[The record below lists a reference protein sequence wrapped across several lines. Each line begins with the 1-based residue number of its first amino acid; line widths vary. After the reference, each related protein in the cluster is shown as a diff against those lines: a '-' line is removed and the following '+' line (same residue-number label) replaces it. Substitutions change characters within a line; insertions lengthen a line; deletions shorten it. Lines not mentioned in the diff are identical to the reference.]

1 MEPPPTLPP
10 QRPPP
15 SPPPSPLAPAVEEGR
30 QLDIEVLY
38 VLFGIVMVLCGF
50 FMYLQVVKRRRRKL
64 IKAVEARD
72 RERTE
77 KRAMELQAQKSRV
90 SVAVQSRE
98 ERMSSESQRR
108 RRWLLPI
115 PLEREAQNVAGALLL
130 AVLRDDDNTTSG
142 LGRQAERKVVP
153 HNDELRF
160 GCEQRFEVHIDGAVL
175 GDAFLRDLEGARKI
189 LAIRRDNRGIGWLSH
204 RYVIHA
210 QRHDAVRADTRRVQR
225 VGEADGEERDS
236 HGGAQE
242 FA

>member
-1 MEPPPTLPP
+1 MVLLPNHAFAAMEPAPTLPP

-108 RRWLLPI
+108 PRPEKSRARAVKFSGARQASSSDVDLGGRHSARHSASRAGDLDAPSGERAHAAPGGRAPRREGGGVVGARWH
-115 PLEREAQNVAGALLL
+115 AGCRAH
-130 AVLRDDDNTTSG
+130 R
-142 LGRQAERKVVP
+142 LGR
-153 HNDELRF
+153 
-160 GCEQRFEVHIDGAVL
+160 
-175 GDAFLRDLEGARKI
+175 
-189 LAIRRDNRGIGWLSH
+189 S
-204 RYVIHA
+204 
-210 QRHDAVRADTRRVQR
+210 
-225 VGEADGEERDS
+225 
-236 HGGAQE
+236 
-242 FA
+242 

>member
-1 MEPPPTLPP
+1 MDPRPPSLPP

-38 VLFGIVMVLCGF
+38 VLFAIVMVLCGF

-98 ERMSSESQRR
+98 ERMSS
-108 RRWLLPI
+108 
-115 PLEREAQNVAGALLL
+115 G
-130 AVLRDDDNTTSG
+130 LRPN
-142 LGRQAERKVVP
+142 
-153 HNDELRF
+153 
-160 GCEQRFEVHIDGAVL
+160 
-175 GDAFLRDLEGARKI
+175 
-189 LAIRRDNRGIGWLSH
+189 
-204 RYVIHA
+204 
-210 QRHDAVRADTRRVQR
+210 DAVGGDGRRL
-225 VGEADGEERDS
+225 
-236 HGGAQE
+236 
-242 FA
+242 

>member
-90 SVAVQSRE
+90 SVAVQLRLASR
-98 ERMSSESQRR
+98 RFGRTLRRALACCSRPSRATTRR
-108 RRWLLPI
+108 RR
-115 PLEREAQNVAGALLL
+115 RRCRR
-130 AVLRDDDNTTSG
+130 AVECRMWSSRYSVG
-142 LGRQAERKVVP
+142 L
-153 HNDELRF
+153 
-160 GCEQRFEVHIDGAVL
+160 
-175 GDAFLRDLEGARKI
+175 
-189 LAIRRDNRGIGWLSH
+189 S
-204 RYVIHA
+204 
-210 QRHDAVRADTRRVQR
+210 
-225 VGEADGEERDS
+225 
-236 HGGAQE
+236 
-242 FA
+242 

>member
-30 QLDIEVLY
+30 QLDVEVLY
-38 VLFGIVMVLCGF
+38 VLFAIVMVLCGF

-98 ERMSSESQRR
+98 ERMSSESQRHSARHSASRAGDLDASSGERAHAAAGSRAPRREGGGGVVGARWSAGCGAHRLGLSLENPETTRAAARRSSQSR
-108 RRWLLPI
+108 RR
-115 PLEREAQNVAGALLL
+115 
-130 AVLRDDDNTTSG
+130 T
-142 LGRQAERKVVP
+142 
-153 HNDELRF
+153 
-160 GCEQRFEVHIDGAVL
+160 C
-175 GDAFLRDLEGARKI
+175 
-189 LAIRRDNRGIGWLSH
+189 RRCS
-204 RYVIHA
+204 
-210 QRHDAVRADTRRVQR
+210 
-225 VGEADGEERDS
+225 
-236 HGGAQE
+236 
-242 FA
+242 